1 MTENKSGIDPLQE
14 MFNASMGYT
23 TTTPTA
29 QPSDAFVISYP
40 KNFDDVQNIINGLKK
55 KSSCLVNFNNAPKNL
70 MQRMLDF
77 ISGACF
83 ALGCT
88 VQKIQESQYLIT
100 ASGVSVKVNK

>member
-1 MTENKSGIDPLQE
+1 MTENKSSIDPLQE
-14 MFNASMGYT
+14 MFNASLGI
-23 TTTPTA
+23 PTVSTSV
-29 QPSDAFVISYP
+29 QSGDAFVISYP

-70 MQRMLDF
+70 IQRMIDF

-83 ALGCT
+83 ALDCT